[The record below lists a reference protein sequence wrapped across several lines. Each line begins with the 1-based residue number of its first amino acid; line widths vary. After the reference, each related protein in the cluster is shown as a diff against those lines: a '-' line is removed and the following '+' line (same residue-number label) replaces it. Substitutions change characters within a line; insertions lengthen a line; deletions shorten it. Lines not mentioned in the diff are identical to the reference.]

1 MQPVSISAVAK
12 KRGKKQRSSREL
24 CIPQPS
30 MELTKPRKP
39 RSEDEVSDEKDLL
52 EIKYI
57 GGGMLS
63 E

>member
-1 MQPVSISAVAK
+1 
-12 KRGKKQRSSREL
+12 
-24 CIPQPS
+24 
-30 MELTKPRKP
+30 MELTKPTKP
-39 RSEDEVSDEKDLL
+39 PPPPEDELPLSSEAAHRSEDEVSDEKDLP